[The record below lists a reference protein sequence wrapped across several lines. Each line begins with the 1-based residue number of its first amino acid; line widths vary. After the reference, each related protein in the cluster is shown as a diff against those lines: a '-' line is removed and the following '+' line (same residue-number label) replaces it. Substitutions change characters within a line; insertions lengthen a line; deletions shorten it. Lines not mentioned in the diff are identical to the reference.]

1 MKTLLPVATA
11 LALVG
16 AVNPSSA
23 IAQGAK
29 PSRFASGAQ
38 NTQEVADQSGLRD
51 ILADLASGRSVSA
64 RVSLPL
70 HDRVL

>member
-11 LALVG
+11 LALVA

-23 IAQGAK
+23 IAQRAK
-29 PSRFASGAQ
+29 VSGFVSGTQ

-51 ILADLASGRSVSA
+51 ILGDLASGRNVSA

-70 HDRVL
+70 